1 MDGKEKKRK
10 KERGKRKRIWGT
22 ARGDFKKKKIK
33 IRGWCVPNGVCV
45 CAFGDI
51 SDMQRGHSMAS
62 LTGAWKSSE
71 MVEVS
76 FLVLFLFIF
85 PKPKPDQTLIR

>member
-1 MDGKEKKRK
+1 MDEKEKKERKRK
-10 KERGKRKRIWGT
+10 KKADLGNGPGRFE
-22 ARGDFKKKKIK
+22 KKIK

-71 MVEVS
+71 VVEVS
-76 FLVLFLFIF
+76 FLFLFLFIF
-85 PKPKPDQTLIR
+85 LKPKPDQTLIR